1 MEPEPT
7 TILVGILGF
16 MWIEFLWEF
25 FIGRRQMKIYQNNTD
40 VPKELEGILDK
51 ETFTKA
57 RLYALDK

>member
-40 VPKELEGILDK
+40 VPKELEGILDN